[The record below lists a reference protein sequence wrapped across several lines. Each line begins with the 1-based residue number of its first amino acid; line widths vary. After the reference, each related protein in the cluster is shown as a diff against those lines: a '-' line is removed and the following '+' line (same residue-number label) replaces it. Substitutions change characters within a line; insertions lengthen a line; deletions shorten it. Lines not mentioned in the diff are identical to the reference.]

1 MSISE
6 FGSFNPKLVRL
17 KVKRLRVQFQSCNR
31 FNPKLVRL
39 KAGAVTDGAIDA
51 DPRFN
56 PKLVRLK
63 AIDVSEFSTAYKSFN
78 PKLVRLKATLTR

>member
-1 MSISE
+1 MQ
-6 FGSFNPKLVRL
+6 SFNPKLVRL
-17 KVKRLRVQFQSCNR
+17 KGIQILSVLAQMRR

-63 AIDVSEFSTAYKSFN
+63 D
-78 PKLVRLKATLTR
+78 